1 MFQNA
6 LPAIGLLVL
15 MMLVAWMLQR
25 YKRHLPGRLGQTGVP
40 MQVTGG
46 LSLGPQHRL
55 VSVRIGEGPG
65 QVHMVLGVAPGSIT
79 TGSPMARD
87 HAATIRRFQTSIG
100 HFLPAQVRRSAISP
114 RRACRAALMA
124 LSRVCSLNC
133 TTVPS
138 GA

>member
-15 MMLVAWMLQR
+15 MMLVAWILQR
-25 YKRHLPGRLGQTGVP
+25 YKRHLPGRLGQTGTP

-79 TGSPMARD
+79 TVTTLPSGDTAGPASPGPGFAE
-87 HAATIRRFQTSIG
+87 Q
-100 HFLPAQVRRSAISP
+100 L
-114 RRACRAALMA
+114 AALA
-124 LSRVCSLNC
+124 SPKER
-133 TTVPS
+133 
-138 GA
+138 A

>member
-6 LPAIGLLVL
+6 LPAVGLLVL

-25 YKRHLPGRLGQTGVP
+25 YKRHLPGRLGQTSVA

-55 VSVRIGEGPG
+55 VSVRIGEGAQ

-79 TGSPMARD
+79 TV
-87 HAATIRRFQTSIG
+87 TT
-100 HFLPAQVRRSAISP
+100 LPAGDGAEATASGIPFAEHL
-114 RRACRAALMA
+114 AAL
-124 LSRVCSLNC
+124 
-133 TTVPS
+133 S
-138 GA
+138 GTKERP